1 LEGYII
7 KEHCNPVRFGTK
19 ASARDFF
26 KGKNIKKRVQFF
38 MTPGDDKRKVGHN
51 NEMRCNWT
59 YFLTR

>member
-26 KGKNIKKRVQFF
+26 KGKNIKK
-38 MTPGDDKRKVGHN
+38 
-51 NEMRCNWT
+51 E
-59 YFLTR
+59 YSFL